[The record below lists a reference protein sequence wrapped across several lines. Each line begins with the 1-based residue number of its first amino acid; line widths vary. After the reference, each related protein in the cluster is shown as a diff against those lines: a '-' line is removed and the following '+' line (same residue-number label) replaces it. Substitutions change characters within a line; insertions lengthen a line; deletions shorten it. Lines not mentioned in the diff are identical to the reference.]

1 MKKNMYSG
9 IAAFGLICALIIF
22 IAVSGCTSS
31 AQKQVTVFAGAG
43 LKKPID
49 TIAAKY
55 QAEKGVN
62 VTLNYG
68 ASGALYTQ
76 IHEGQPADLFF
87 SADWAFIDK
96 LSNESKVAESEK
108 FLMEKVVLVTSKTG
122 DEKGI
127 KTAQDLTKDN
137 LVVVVA
143 DPSAPVGKYTEN
155 VLKNLGLWDTLNEK
169 GNIKA
174 RPSTVNQVA
183 LMVQNDEADAG
194 FIYSSTAKL
203 YSLEPREGYPK
214 DLSGEIVFGLATIKG
229 GNEEL
234 GKDFMNYLIQNR
246 DEFLQ
251 YGWVP
256 YA

>member
-1 MKKNMYSG
+1 MQKNTYSG
-9 IAAFGLICALIIF
+9 IAVFGLISALIVC
-22 IAVSGCTSS
+22 IAISGCTSE
-31 AQKQVTVFAGAG
+31 QKEVTVYAGAG
-43 LKKPID
+43 LKKPLD
-49 TIAAKY
+49 TIAQKY

-87 SADWAFIDK
+87 SADWKFIDM
-96 LSNESKVAESEK
+96 LQNETKVGESEK
-108 FLMEKVVLVTSKTG
+108 FLRENVVLVTSKTG
-122 DEKGI
+122 DELGI
-127 KTAQDLTKDN
+127 KTAQDLTKDD

-155 VLKNLGLWDTLNEK
+155 VLKKLNVWNATNDK
-169 GNIKA
+169 GNIRA

-194 FIYSSTAKL
+194 FIFSSTAKL
-203 YSLEPREGYPK
+203 YDLEIREEYPQN
-214 DLSGEIVFGLATIKG
+214 LSGEIIFGLATIKG

-234 GKDFMNYLIQNR
+234 GKDFMNYIIQNK

-251 YGWVP
+251 YGWDP